1 LAINENTVASRHL
14 LALFAAKDLEA
25 LIETAIEV
33 IRLAVPCDIASAFY
47 RSTGDGLLKQRDS
60 RGREYCLKYMRR
72 YMELTPAIPIALANR
87 GVKILRT
94 GAILPRSGAQL
105 KRTAFYR
112 EIMKPEGW
120 RHGVALCFWGD
131 PTAESP
137 VFVTSVYRSEGQSD
151 FSAEDIASLENVYPF
166 IDCAVNA
173 VHEREAATSV
183 RDGMAIAVRDG
194 TRGFAILD
202 RNLLLVQAN
211 AAARRLCAAWVDDAA
226 ATTGDSTAWRLPT
239 VVVEGCRELRYEWQS
254 LVRSDPD
261 ATGLPRRRRLSHPRV
276 PGLTASIT
284 MVCPN
289 TSGLAEPTFVL
300 ELDRRVHG
308 VALETADRAVP
319 LLQKMTA
326 AERAVAMILADGFS
340 NQEIADRLGKTIYA
354 VKFLLHRIYQRTGI
368 PSRAALVAVLRSH
381 PNRLRKHTRARQT
394 KKHVRVRG
402 VTE

>member
-1 LAINENTVASRHL
+1 MAINENTVASRHL

-60 RGREYCLKYMRR
+60 RGREYGLKYMRR

-226 ATTGDSTAWRLPT
+226 ATTGDSTA
-239 VVVEGCRELRYEWQS
+239 
-254 LVRSDPD
+254 
-261 ATGLPRRRRLSHPRV
+261 
-276 PGLTASIT
+276 
-284 MVCPN
+284 
-289 TSGLAEPTFVL
+289 
-300 ELDRRVHG
+300 
-308 VALETADRAVP
+308 
-319 LLQKMTA
+319 
-326 AERAVAMILADGFS
+326 
-340 NQEIADRLGKTIYA
+340 
-354 VKFLLHRIYQRTGI
+354 
-368 PSRAALVAVLRSH
+368 
-381 PNRLRKHTRARQT
+381 
-394 KKHVRVRG
+394 
-402 VTE
+402 